1 MGAVVGACVGT
12 MQSLVFRRHL
22 SGPAQWIAVNAVA
35 WGLAAPMEFIGGF
48 FLSIAVLAV
57 LGGVSQWLVLRGQL
71 SRSGWW
77 VAANVVAW
85 SAFLGIVAATS
96 TVGNPALG
104 LGVGFAV
111 VGAITGVTLVWML
124 RMDYAAEHV

>member
-1 MGAVVGACVGT
+1 M
-12 MQSLVFRRHL
+12 
-22 SGPAQWIAVNAVA
+22 
-35 WGLAAPMEFIGGF
+35 
-48 FLSIAVLAV
+48 
-57 LGGVSQWLVLRGQL
+57 SQWLVLRGQL
-71 SRSGWW
+71 SRSGWG
-77 VAANVVAW
+77 VAANVVVW

-111 VGAITGVTLVWML
+111 VDAITGVTLVWML